1 MVTKRRPILVAACA
15 ATLCATLA
23 PAAHAARAAG
33 PSVKAAGVGTEAALS
48 SPKCETSTGLTK
60 MNFTARPPC
69 VRPLGADQRNGGATS
84 RGVSK
89 DAIKVVVLV
98 PDSAQ
103 QEAGAKEPG
112 ATPPVDQ
119 ATGSLGTLE
128 DGFRDFFEVFAHWT
142 ETWGRDVELEFVNP
156 SGADETAQRADALKV
171 AEMEPFAVVDAAGAN
186 GGGAVFGSVLAAQEF
201 LVITSGGGG
210 EARGSN
216 DDAIKQAPYRWG
228 NQDTG
233 IFAINAGEFV
243 AKTLSGRKAEWAG
256 DEALQ
261 SETRKLAVVYPVGV
275 GEVDI
280 AKFDKAFRTFK
291 GKGSITTVPYDLG
304 DDPSAVADEAQRLAP
319 QVIAKVKDSGATS
332 VVLFTDIVNMTPAVM
347 KAATTQDYFP
357 EWVITGLGFQDID
370 FVARLLWPAEQTAH
384 VFGIGA
390 SPPYAADGSSA
401 NGLESFF
408 DSYWGDTQGTYAPVA
423 VGIGF
428 LLFSGIQ
435 LAGPG
440 LTPETFEQ
448 GVFSMP
454 AAGGA
459 IDGQISNF
467 MNAYGRGAGVPYDEY
482 QTIGVDYAMKWWDPE
497 AFGVSNLVV
506 GPPAAGK
513 FTFLN
518 GAERYYAGEWPT
530 GNQRFFDR
538 AASIAQLDAP
548 PPGDAP
554 PNFPCDGC
562 PSARDTA
569 SQGASD

>member
-1 MVTKRRPILVAACA
+1 
-15 ATLCATLA
+15 
-23 PAAHAARAAG
+23 
-33 PSVKAAGVGTEAALS
+33 
-48 SPKCETSTGLTK
+48 
-60 MNFTARPPC
+60 
-69 VRPLGADQRNGGATS
+69 
-84 RGVSK
+84 
-89 DAIKVVVLV
+89 
-98 PDSAQ
+98 
-103 QEAGAKEPG
+103 
-112 ATPPVDQ
+112 
-119 ATGSLGTLE
+119 
-128 DGFRDFFEVFAHWT
+128 
-142 ETWGRDVELEFVNP
+142 
-156 SGADETAQRADALKV
+156 
-171 AEMEPFAVVDAAGAN
+171 
-186 GGGAVFGSVLAAQEF
+186 
-201 LVITSGGGG
+201 
-210 EARGSN
+210 
-216 DDAIKQAPYRWG
+216 
-228 NQDTG
+228 
-233 IFAINAGEFV
+233 
-243 AKTLSGRKAEWAG
+243 
-256 DEALQ
+256 
-261 SETRKLAVVYPVGV
+261 
-275 GEVDI
+275 
-280 AKFDKAFRTFK
+280 
-291 GKGSITTVPYDLG
+291 
-304 DDPSAVADEAQRLAP
+304 
-319 QVIAKVKDSGATS
+319 
-332 VVLFTDIVNMTPAVM
+332 MTPAVM

-454 AAGGA
+454 PAGGA

-530 GNQRFFDR
+530 GDQRFFDR